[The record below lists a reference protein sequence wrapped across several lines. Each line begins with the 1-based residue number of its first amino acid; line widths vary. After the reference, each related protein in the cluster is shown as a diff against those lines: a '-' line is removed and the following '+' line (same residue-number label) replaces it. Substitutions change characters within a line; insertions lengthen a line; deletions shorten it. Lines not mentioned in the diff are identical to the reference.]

1 MTETTAPVTR
11 IDLTGPSNILTY
23 VEILTP
29 AGIVRVNTNLVDTRT
44 GAPVVVVE
52 VERQVPARPNTRYEG
67 AHTPPT
73 GEWKAE
79 VREQFGGLRTDVR
92 LIRRQE
98 GGRP

>member
-44 GAPVVVVE
+44 GVPAVVVE
-52 VERQVPARPNTRYEG
+52 IERQVPYRPNTRYG
-67 AHTPPT
+67 DAHTPPA
-73 GEWKAE
+73 GEWEAE
-79 VREQFGGLRTDVR
+79 VREQFGGLRTDVT
-92 LIRRQE
+92 LTRRQE
-98 GGRP
+98 GGQS